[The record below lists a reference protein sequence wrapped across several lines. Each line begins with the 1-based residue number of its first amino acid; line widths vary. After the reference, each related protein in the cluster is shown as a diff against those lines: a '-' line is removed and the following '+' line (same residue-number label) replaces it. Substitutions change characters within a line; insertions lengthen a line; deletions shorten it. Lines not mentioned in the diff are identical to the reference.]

1 VAKARVERRRPGMPT
16 ATNEKSRKVPR
27 ASQPKCGACGG
38 CRWAAAAAAVVV
50 TVIVD
55 VLDWGVPAA
64 VTEAG
69 ANVQAA
75 PVGSPEQASLM
86 VPLNPVDDE
95 TETELCPDAPGAE
108 TCTKEKDWLEG
119 MAAKNPG
126 VIVNDTDWV
135 VLLTLKLLS
144 PP

>member
-1 VAKARVERRRPGMPT
+1 MPT

-95 TETELCPDAPGAE
+95 TETELCPDAPGADIS
-108 TCTKEKDWLEG
+108 TLDWLEG
-119 MAAKNPG
+119 TAAKNPG
-126 VIVNDTDWV
+126 VIVNEADWV
-135 VLLTLKLLS
+135 VLLALKLPS
-144 PP
+144 PL

>member
-1 VAKARVERRRPGMPT
+1 MPT
-16 ATNEKSRKVPR
+16 TTNEKSRKVPR

-75 PVGSPEQASLM
+75 PVGSPEQASAI
-86 VPLNPVDDE
+86 VPLKPVDEE
-95 TETELCPDAPGAE
+95 TLTEVEPEAPGAE
-108 TCTKEKDWLEG
+108 MFTCG
-119 MAAKNPG
+119 
-126 VIVNDTDWV
+126 
-135 VLLTLKLLS
+135 
-144 PP
+144 